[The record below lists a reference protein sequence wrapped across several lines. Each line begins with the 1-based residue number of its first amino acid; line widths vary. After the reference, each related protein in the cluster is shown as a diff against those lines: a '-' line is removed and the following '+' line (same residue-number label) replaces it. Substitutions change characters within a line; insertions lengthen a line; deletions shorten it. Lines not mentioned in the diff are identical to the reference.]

1 MFIIKRSKTHLDN
14 VGMSYLTHLAVSF
27 ILAFQFCVAALCAVI
42 HGIVPGLFVS
52 SSSNFV
58 RGIQYI
64 LEHNCRG
71 E

>member
-1 MFIIKRSKTHLDN
+1 MFIIKQSKTHLGN
-14 VGMSYLTHLAVSF
+14 VRMSYLTHFAFSI

-64 LEHNCRG
+64 LEHNCSG
-71 E
+71 G